1 MIRQPVLY
9 AILLVF
15 PLFGASA
22 QEPGLPVSFEQ
33 AVEMVNRDNKS
44 IRIAEQ
50 GLDWAKS
57 ERQRLNSFWYPRISA
72 SGAYVHMANDIEVKE
87 SLSAFTDPVKDFIH
101 SILPDDQ
108 IISGLLD
115 HIGAYTLRFPLAPQD
130 VATIDANVTWP
141 VFAGGKRI
149 YAGRIGRTMVEIAET
164 SRAQVGAQMQTLLV
178 ESYFGLRLGMSVV
191 EGREQTLR
199 ALERH
204 YRDALKLEA
213 SGMINKADRLFVEV
227 SMDEARRELET
238 ARKDLD
244 VAQSALKALIRIDST
259 VDVRPVSPLFINDT
273 LPSPERF
280 KALARDNS
288 YALSQLG
295 LQSDAAEN
303 ELRMSRTGYAPEI
316 ALFGKH
322 TLYSHGIRKN
332 LFPRTVVGA
341 GFTWTLFD
349 GLAREKKIA
358 QAKIARQTLGLSSSQ
373 AEDDIDVGVDKLCAQ
388 ISNALSSVAA
398 LGTTIDLSKE
408 LVRMRRKA
416 FAEGM
421 ATSTEIVDA
430 EVMLSKARIAVLLA
444 YYEYDVALASLLSL
458 CGAPERFERYS
469 LCGRTESHIFGPD
482 GLYGEN
488 GND

>member
-1 MIRQPVLY
+1 MALWLVHGAARSRGGEIELSLGQSMERLREKNLSLQIADR
-9 AILLVF
+9 AI
-15 PLFGASA
+15 
-22 QEPGLPVSFEQ
+22 
-33 AVEMVNRDNKS
+33 
-44 IRIAEQ
+44 
-50 GLDWAKS
+50 DWARGEHRRVS
-57 ERQRLNSFWYPRISA
+57 SFWYPSV
-72 SGAYVHMANDIEVKE
+72 SVTGAYLHMANRIEVE
-87 SLSAFTDPVKDFIH
+87 QPLSQFTDPAKDFIH

-115 HIGAYTLRFPLAPQD
+115 HVGTYTLRFPLAPQD

-149 YAGRIGRTMVEIAET
+149 YAGRIGRTMVEVAEVN
-164 SRAQVGAQMQTLLV
+164 RAQVGARMQTLLV

-191 EGREQTLR
+191 EVREQTLR

-227 SMDEARRELET
+227 SMDEARRALET

-244 VAQSALKALIRIDST
+244 VAQSALKALIRIDSA

-288 YALSQLG
+288 YALNQLG

-332 LFPRTVVGA
+332 LLPRTVVGA

-398 LGTTIDLSKE
+398 LGTTIDLSRE

-421 ATSTEIVDA
+421 ATSTEVVDA

-444 YYEYDVALASLLSL
+444 YYEYDVALANLLSL

-469 LCGRTESHIFGPD
+469 LCGRTESHLFGPD

>member
-1 MIRQPVLY
+1 MCIRDSV
-9 AILLVF
+9 
-15 PLFGASA
+15 G
-22 QEPGLPVSFEQ
+22 
-33 AVEMVNRDNKS
+33 
-44 IRIAEQ
+44 
-50 GLDWAKS
+50 
-57 ERQRLNSFWYPRISA
+57 
-72 SGAYVHMANDIEVKE
+72 
-87 SLSAFTDPVKDFIH
+87 T
-101 SILPDDQ
+101 
-108 IISGLLD
+108 
-115 HIGAYTLRFPLAPQD
+115 YTLRFPLAPQD

-149 YAGRIGRTMVEIAET
+149 YAGRIGRTMVEVAEVN
-164 SRAQVGAQMQTLLV
+164 RAQVGAQMQTLLV

-191 EGREQTLR
+191 EVREQTLR

-227 SMDEARRELET
+227 SMDEARRALET

-244 VAQSALKALIRIDST
+244 VAQSALKALIRIDSA

-288 YALSQLG
+288 YALNQLG
-295 LQSDAAEN
+295 LQSDATEN

-332 LFPRTVVGA
+332 LLPRTVVGA

-388 ISNALSSVAA
+388 ISNALSSVAV
-398 LGTTIDLSKE
+398 LGTTIDLSRE

-421 ATSTEIVDA
+421 ATSTEVVDA
-430 EVMLSKARIAVLLA
+430 EVMLSKVRIAVLLA
-444 YYEYDVALASLLSL
+444 YYEYDVALANLLSL

-469 LCGRTESHIFGPD
+469 LCGRTESHLFGPD

-488 GND
+488 END

>member
-1 MIRQPVLY
+1 MALWLVHGAARSRGGEIELSLGQSVERLREKNLSLQIADR
-9 AILLVF
+9 AI
-15 PLFGASA
+15 
-22 QEPGLPVSFEQ
+22 
-33 AVEMVNRDNKS
+33 
-44 IRIAEQ
+44 
-50 GLDWAKS
+50 DWARGEHRRVS
-57 ERQRLNSFWYPRISA
+57 SFWYPSV
-72 SGAYVHMANDIEVKE
+72 SVTGAYLHMANRIEVE
-87 SLSAFTDPVKDFIH
+87 QPLSRFTDPAKDFIH

-115 HIGAYTLRFPLAPQD
+115 HIGTYTLRFPLAPQD
-130 VATIDANVTWP
+130 VVTIDANVTWP

-149 YAGRIGRTMVEIAET
+149 YAGRIGRTMVEVAEVN
-164 SRAQVGAQMQTLLV
+164 RAQVGAQMQTLLV

-191 EGREQTLR
+191 EVREQTLR

-227 SMDEARRELET
+227 SMDEARRALET

-244 VAQSALKALIRIDST
+244 VAQSALKALIRIDSA

-288 YALSQLG
+288 YALNQLG

-332 LFPRTVVGA
+332 LLPRTVVGA

-398 LGTTIDLSKE
+398 LGTTIDLSRE

-421 ATSTEIVDA
+421 ATSTEVVDA

-444 YYEYDVALASLLSL
+444 YYEYDVALANLLSL

-469 LCGRTESHIFGPD
+469 LCGRTESHLFGPD

>member
-1 MIRQPVLY
+1 MALWLVHGTARSRGGEIELSLGQSMERLREKNLSLQIADR
-9 AILLVF
+9 AI
-15 PLFGASA
+15 
-22 QEPGLPVSFEQ
+22 
-33 AVEMVNRDNKS
+33 
-44 IRIAEQ
+44 
-50 GLDWAKS
+50 DWARGEHRRVS
-57 ERQRLNSFWYPRISA
+57 SFWYPSV
-72 SGAYVHMANDIEVKE
+72 SVTGAYLHMANRIEVE
-87 SLSAFTDPVKDFIH
+87 QPLSQFTDPAKDVIH

-115 HIGAYTLRFPLAPQD
+115 HVGTYTLRFPLAPQN

-149 YAGRIGRTMVEIAET
+149 YAGRIGRTMVEVAEVN
-164 SRAQVGAQMQTLLV
+164 RAQVGAQMQTLLV

-191 EGREQTLR
+191 EVREQTLR

-227 SMDEARRELET
+227 SMDEARRALET

-244 VAQSALKALIRIDST
+244 VAQSALKALIRIDSA

-288 YALSQLG
+288 YALNQLG

-332 LFPRTVVGA
+332 LLPRTVVGA

-398 LGTTIDLSKE
+398 LGTTIDLSRE

-421 ATSTEIVDA
+421 ATSTEVVDA
-430 EVMLSKARIAVLLA
+430 EVMLSKVRIAVLLA
-444 YYEYDVALASLLSL
+444 YYEYDVALANLLSL

-469 LCGRTESHIFGPD
+469 LCGRTESHLFGPD

-488 GND
+488 END

>member
-1 MIRQPVLY
+1 
-9 AILLVF
+9 
-15 PLFGASA
+15 
-22 QEPGLPVSFEQ
+22 
-33 AVEMVNRDNKS
+33 
-44 IRIAEQ
+44 
-50 GLDWAKS
+50 
-57 ERQRLNSFWYPRISA
+57 
-72 SGAYVHMANDIEVKE
+72 
-87 SLSAFTDPVKDFIH
+87 
-101 SILPDDQ
+101 
-108 IISGLLD
+108 
-115 HIGAYTLRFPLAPQD
+115 
-130 VATIDANVTWP
+130 
-141 VFAGGKRI
+141 
-149 YAGRIGRTMVEIAET
+149 
-164 SRAQVGAQMQTLLV
+164 
-178 ESYFGLRLGMSVV
+178 
-191 EGREQTLR
+191 
-199 ALERH
+199 
-204 YRDALKLEA
+204 
-213 SGMINKADRLFVEV
+213 MINKADRLFVEV
-227 SMDEARRELET
+227 SMDEARRALET

-244 VAQSALKALIRIDST
+244 VAQSALKALIRIDSA

-288 YALSQLG
+288 YALNQLG

-332 LFPRTVVGA
+332 LLPRTVVGA

-398 LGTTIDLSKE
+398 LGTTIDLSRE

-421 ATSTEIVDA
+421 ATSTEVVDA

-444 YYEYDVALASLLSL
+444 YYEYDVALANLLSL

>member
-1 MIRQPVLY
+1 M
-9 AILLVF
+9 
-15 PLFGASA
+15 
-22 QEPGLPVSFEQ
+22 
-33 AVEMVNRDNKS
+33 
-44 IRIAEQ
+44 
-50 GLDWAKS
+50 
-57 ERQRLNSFWYPRISA
+57 
-72 SGAYVHMANDIEVKE
+72 
-87 SLSAFTDPVKDFIH
+87 
-101 SILPDDQ
+101 
-108 IISGLLD
+108 
-115 HIGAYTLRFPLAPQD
+115 
-130 VATIDANVTWP
+130 
-141 VFAGGKRI
+141 
-149 YAGRIGRTMVEIAET
+149 
-164 SRAQVGAQMQTLLV
+164 
-178 ESYFGLRLGMSVV
+178 
-191 EGREQTLR
+191 
-199 ALERH
+199 
-204 YRDALKLEA
+204 
-213 SGMINKADRLFVEV
+213 
-227 SMDEARRELET
+227 
-238 ARKDLD
+238 
-244 VAQSALKALIRIDST
+244 KALIRIDSA

-288 YALSQLG
+288 YALNQLG

-332 LFPRTVVGA
+332 LLPRTVVGA

-430 EVMLSKARIAVLLA
+430 EVMLSKARIAVLRA

>member
-1 MIRQPVLY
+1 
-9 AILLVF
+9 
-15 PLFGASA
+15 
-22 QEPGLPVSFEQ
+22 
-33 AVEMVNRDNKS
+33 
-44 IRIAEQ
+44 
-50 GLDWAKS
+50 
-57 ERQRLNSFWYPRISA
+57 
-72 SGAYVHMANDIEVKE
+72 
-87 SLSAFTDPVKDFIH
+87 
-101 SILPDDQ
+101 
-108 IISGLLD
+108 
-115 HIGAYTLRFPLAPQD
+115 
-130 VATIDANVTWP
+130 
-141 VFAGGKRI
+141 
-149 YAGRIGRTMVEIAET
+149 MVEVAEVN
-164 SRAQVGAQMQTLLV
+164 RAQVGAQMQTLLV

-191 EGREQTLR
+191 EVREQTLR

-227 SMDEARRELET
+227 SMDEARRALET

-244 VAQSALKALIRIDST
+244 VAQSALKALIRIDSA

-288 YALSQLG
+288 YALNQLG

-316 ALFGKH
+316 AFFGKH

-332 LFPRTVVGA
+332 LLPRTVVGA

-398 LGTTIDLSKE
+398 
-408 LVRMRRKA
+408 RR
-416 FAEGM
+416 
-421 ATSTEIVDA
+421 SI
-430 EVMLSKARIAVLLA
+430 
-444 YYEYDVALASLLSL
+444 
-458 CGAPERFERYS
+458 
-469 LCGRTESHIFGPD
+469 
-482 GLYGEN
+482 
-488 GND
+488 

>member
-1 MIRQPVLY
+1 MALWLVHGAARGRGGEIELSLGQSVERLREKNLSLQIADR
-9 AILLVF
+9 AI
-15 PLFGASA
+15 
-22 QEPGLPVSFEQ
+22 
-33 AVEMVNRDNKS
+33 
-44 IRIAEQ
+44 
-50 GLDWAKS
+50 DWARGKHRRVS
-57 ERQRLNSFWYPRISA
+57 SFWYPSV
-72 SGAYVHMANDIEVKE
+72 SVTGAYLHMANRIEVE
-87 SLSAFTDPVKDFIH
+87 QPLSRFTDPAKDFIH

-115 HIGAYTLRFPLAPQD
+115 HIGTYTLRFPLAPQD

-149 YAGRIGRTMVEIAET
+149 YAGRIGRTMVEVAEVN
-164 SRAQVGAQMQTLLV
+164 RAQVDATVQAMLV
-178 ESYFGLRLGMSVV
+178 ESYFAVRLGQRVV
-191 EGREQTLR
+191 DVREQTLR
-199 ALERH
+199 SLEKH
-204 YRDALKLEA
+204 YQNALKLEA
-213 SGMINKADRLFVEV
+213 NGMIDKAERLFVQV
-227 SMDEARRELET
+227 NMDEARRELES
-238 ARKDLD
+238 ARSDLG
-244 VAQSALKALIRIDST
+244 VAQSALKAIIRVDSAEIH
-259 VDVRPVSPLFINDT
+259 PVSPLFINDT

-288 YALSQLG
+288 YALNQLG

-332 LFPRTVVGA
+332 LLPRTVVGA

-373 AEDDIDVGVDKLCAQ
+373 AEDDIDVEVDKLCAQ

-398 LGTTIDLSKE
+398 LGTTIDLSRE

-421 ATSTEIVDA
+421 ATSTEVVDA

-444 YYEYDVALASLLSL
+444 YYEYDVALANLLSL

-469 LCGRTESHIFGPD
+469 LCGRTESHLFGPD

-488 GND
+488 END